1 MTGTYSRVT
10 QQGWSFAHQAHP
22 GGRWFLQGLSA
33 DVMGAIGV
41 AGVTGDVVVLC
52 AMGSVSVVGDAGPRV
67 TLVSWVPLVSRMRQ
81 RSLVTLVSQV
91 SQVPRVSY
99 TLHGSVVAG
108 VLRAS

>member
-1 MTGTYSRVT
+1 MPNKGGASRIRHIREAV
-10 QQGWSFAHQAHP
+10 GSF
-22 GGRWFLQGLSA
+22 WDFTA

-67 TLVSWVPLVSRMRQ
+67 TLVSRVRQ